1 MFWLSNGLLG
11 FLSFV
16 FLVVVWLLPLSR
28 EWRWLLTAPLLYY
41 LAHGLIDTFYW
52 KNDLAY
58 SFWFFG
64 GLITIAHNLNI
75 VTGRVGH
82 GIKVGRELG
91 FPTANIRL
99 EKKIDKPYGVYIVSL
114 KIENIK
120 KRGLLYYGPR
130 MTDGLPAEIVCEITV
145 LDFEDDLYE
154 KKMSFKIGK
163 FLRGPLKFSSS
174 EQLKAQIQKDVLAA
188 RHMKF

>member
-1 MFWLSNGLLG
+1 
-11 FLSFV
+11 
-16 FLVVVWLLPLSR
+16 
-28 EWRWLLTAPLLYY
+28 
-41 LAHGLIDTFYW
+41 
-52 KNDLAY
+52 
-58 SFWFFG
+58 
-64 GLITIAHNLNI
+64 
-75 VTGRVGH
+75 
-82 GIKVGRELG
+82 
-91 FPTANIRL
+91 
-99 EKKIDKPYGVYIVSL
+99 
-114 KIENIK
+114 
-120 KRGLLYYGPR
+120 